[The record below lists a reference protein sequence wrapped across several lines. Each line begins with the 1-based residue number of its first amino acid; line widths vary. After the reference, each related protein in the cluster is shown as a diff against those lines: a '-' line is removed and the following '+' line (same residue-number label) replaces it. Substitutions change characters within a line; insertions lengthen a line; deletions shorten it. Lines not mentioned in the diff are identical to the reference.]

1 MGSYNTGT
9 GAWTGL
15 MLATGQSVTITL
27 SGTVPG
33 EARGD
38 LDNTAVVAPPP
49 DVTDPNLDNNTSTV
63 TDVLALVADLNVV
76 KIRTSGQPVAGEAV
90 TYQITVTNQGP
101 TTIDSFGGVDVTT
114 PALENP
120 TYAVDVGTYDPG
132 TGIWTGPALATG
144 GVVVFTL
151 TGTVPAGATGL
162 LVNTATVSPPPGVT
176 DPDPS
181 DDSSTVTDEI
191 DLVSDL
197 AVVKT
202 RTSGAPVS
210 GAAVEYLITVTNN
223 GPSTILGFTLTD
235 TTAPVLIGATFGSPS
250 MGSYNS
256 GTGAWTG
263 LMLAT
268 GQSVTITLTGTVP
281 GEARGDLENT
291 AVVAPPPDVTDPD
304 PDNNT
309 SIVTDVL
316 ALVADLAVVKT
327 RTSGQPVAGLPVTY
341 SIVVT
346 NLGPTSVASF
356 TGTDMSSPMLEDLD
370 FVVSTGS
377 YDPISGLWTADPGD
391 FFSTGESVTFTLTG
405 TVPAGATGLLVNTAM
420 GLPPDGVTDPDLSNN
435 TSTVTDEIDLVGDL
449 AIVKSGPVSDIPGT
463 SLTYTLVVSNPG
475 PSDVTGAAV
484 SDALPGSLL
493 GATWTA
499 TYSLGSTGPSDGI
512 GSLSGVLVSLL
523 SGGTATFTIVGV
535 IDPLATGLLENTAT
549 VTPPEGFDDPNP
561 ENNTS
566 SVTTE
571 LVPTAD
577 LAVVKTRT
585 SGQPVAGLPVTY
597 SIVVTNLGP
606 SSVTSFTG
614 TDVPTPLLED
624 LDFVVST
631 GTYDVVS
638 GLWTADPGDSFAT
651 GETVIFTLTG
661 TVPAGAT
668 GLLVN
673 TATGLPPDGVIDPD
687 LSNNTSTVTDEIGG
701 VIDLAATKIGDETY
715 KGGGFLNF
723 TMVVTN
729 LGPSFAA
736 GVRVVDVLPAGIVSW
751 SWSVSYAGIG
761 SGTADGSPDSVID
774 STAGIDKLM
783 NLAVLGTATF
793 TITALTDAAFQSDI
807 TNTVV
812 ATIGQ
817 ESATASWASAYDGP
831 INPTAD
837 VGALVVSNDD
847 LCFGLPFVR
856 VLDPATGA
864 VISQFLAY
872 EPSFRGSV
880 RVATGDVTG
889 DGVAEIIVAPGRN
902 RIGQIRVFTPDGV
915 ELPAYR
921 TFAFG
926 PAYRG
931 GVDVAVGDIDGD
943 GVNEIIASRSSGLSR
958 VNVFGVNPLAV
969 DPVTNVPIRTFV
981 GIPGAYRNGAG
992 VTAGD
997 YGTFVNGMMVSA
1009 VADGIDEIAVGSN
1022 AGIRAQVRVFDASA
1036 APRQVGSFVAIRPG
1050 FRGGVTLSTA
1060 RWDGDTADDIIVGAG
1075 VGGQS
1080 IVEVYGGGAFSRLAR
1095 LAAFSSF
1102 GRPNAA
1108 VNAAALDISGD
1119 GVADELYGVQ
1129 GRGGSG
1135 GTRGVRRFD
1144 RISTATSTLPSSTV
1158 LVPPLRI
1165 APITLRV
1172 LGG

>member
-1 MGSYNTGT
+1 
-9 GAWTGL
+9 
-15 MLATGQSVTITL
+15 
-27 SGTVPG
+27 
-33 EARGD
+33 
-38 LDNTAVVAPPP
+38 
-49 DVTDPNLDNNTSTV
+49 
-63 TDVLALVADLNVV
+63 
-76 KIRTSGQPVAGEAV
+76 
-90 TYQITVTNQGP
+90 
-101 TTIDSFGGVDVTT
+101 
-114 PALENP
+114 
-120 TYAVDVGTYDPG
+120 
-132 TGIWTGPALATG
+132 
-144 GVVVFTL
+144 VVVFTL

-202 RTSGAPVS
+202 RTSGAPVA

-268 GQSVTITLTGTVP
+268 GQSVTITLSGTVP
-281 GEARGDLENT
+281 GEARGDLDNT
-291 AVVAPPPDVTDPD
+291 AVVAPPPDVTDPNL
-304 PDNNT
+304 DNNT

-316 ALVADLAVVKT
+316 ALVADLAVIKT

-356 TGTDMSSPMLEDLD
+356 TGTDMSSPMLEDLA
-370 FVVSTGS
+370 FMVSTGS

-391 FFSTGESVTFTLTG
+391 FFSTGETVTFTLTG
-405 TVPAGATGLLVNTAM
+405 TVPAGATGLLVNTATVS
-420 GLPPDGVTDPDLSNN
+420 PPPGVTDPDPSDDS
-435 TSTVTDEIDLVGDL
+435 STVTDEIDLVSDLAVVKTRTSGAPVAGTPVSYLITVTNNGPSTILGFTLTDTTAPVLIGATFGSPSMGSYNSGTGAWTGLMLATGQSVTITLSGTVPGEARGDL
-449 AIVKSGPVSDIPGT
+449 DNTAVVAPPPDVTDPNLDNNTSIVSDVLALVADLNVLKIRTSGQPVAGEAVTYQITVTNQGPTTIDSFGGVDVTTPALENPTYAVDVGSYDPGT
-463 SLTYTLVVSNPG
+463 G
-475 PSDVTGAAV
+475 I
-484 SDALPGSLL
+484 
-493 GATWTA
+493 W
-499 TYSLGSTGPSDGI
+499 TGPALATG
-512 GSLSGVLVSLL
+512 GVVVFTLT
-523 SGGTATFTIVGV
+523 GTVPAA
-535 IDPLATGLLENTAT
+535 ATGLLVNTAT
-549 VTPPEGFDDPNP
+549 VSPPPGVTDPDPSDD
-561 ENNTS
+561 S
-566 SVTTE
+566 STVTDE
-571 LVPTAD
+571 IDLVSD

-585 SGQPVAGLPVTY
+585 SGQPVAGAPVTY
-597 SIVVTNLGP
+597 SIVVSNLGP
-606 SSVTSFTG
+606 SSLTSFTG
-614 TDVPTPLLED
+614 TDMSTPMLEGIG
-624 LDFVVST
+624 FTVST
-631 GTYDVVS
+631 GTYDPLS
-638 GLWTADPGDSFAT
+638 GLWTADPGDEFAT
-651 GETVIFTLTG
+651 GETVIFTLNG

-673 TATGLPPDGVIDPD
+673 TATALPPVGVTDPNLD
-687 LSNNTSTVTDEIGG
+687 NNTSTVTDELGG
-701 VIDLAATKIGDETY
+701 VVDLTATKTGDVTY
-715 KGGGFLNF
+715 KGGGFLNY
-723 TMVVTN
+723 TMVITN
-729 LGPSFAA
+729 LGPSFAS
-736 GVRVVDVLPAGIVSW
+736 GVRVVDLLPTGIINW
-751 SWSVSYAGIG
+751 SWSVSYTGVG
-761 SGTADGSPDSVID
+761 SGTADGSPDTIND

-793 TITALTDAAFQSDI
+793 TISALTDALFQSDI

-812 ATIGQ
+812 ATLGQ
-817 ESATASWASAYDGP
+817 ESATATWTSAYDGP
-831 INPTAD
+831 INPTED
-837 VGALVVSNDD
+837 VAALVVSNDD

-856 VLDPATGA
+856 VLDPTTGA
-864 VISQFLAY
+864 TISQFLVY

-902 RIGQIRVFTPDGV
+902 RIGQIRVFTPEGV

-943 GVNEIIASRSSGLSR
+943 GVNEIIASRSSGLAR
-958 VNVFGVNPLAV
+958 VNVFGVDPLAV
-969 DPVTNVPIRTFV
+969 DPVANVPIRTFV
-981 GIPGAYRNGAG
+981 GIPGIYRNGA
-992 VTAGD
+992 VITAGD
-997 YGTFVNGMMVSA
+997 YGTFTNGMMLSA
-1009 VADGIDEIAVGSN
+1009 TPDGIDEIAVGSN
-1022 AGIRAQVRVFDASA
+1022 AGIRAQVRVFDASL
-1036 APRQVGSFVAIRPG
+1036 APRQVASFVAIRPG
-1050 FRGGVTLSTA
+1050 FRGGVTLSSA

-1080 IVEVYGGGAFSRLAR
+1080 IVEVYGGGAFSQLAR

-1108 VNAAALDISGD
+1108 VNAAALDIDGD
-1119 GVADELYGVQ
+1119 GIADDLYGVQ

-1144 RISTATSTLPSSTV
+1144 RITTATSTLPSSTN
-1158 LVPPLRI
+1158 LLPPLRI
-1165 APITLRV
+1165 APITLRI